1 MLSKAEAFYGD
12 LLLAIRG
19 ENEAIA
25 EIQER
30 VKKKKKMKGAAGS
43 FPQEG
48 HFGAREARI

>member
-19 ENEAIA
+19 EHKAIA

-30 VKKKKKMKGAAGS
+30 EKK
-43 FPQEG
+43 
-48 HFGAREARI
+48 R